1 MAEIVVDDDLKLENL
16 IRQTGVMEDDPGLY
30 MHLSIHY
37 AATE

>member
-16 IRQTGVMEDDPGLY
+16 IRQAGVVEDDPGWY
-30 MHLSIHY
+30 MHLSMHY